1 MNTTFHTKPA
11 RPSVNPSA
19 SYRISGLTAHLLLLP
34 ALAGFLRPAASAQ
47 TLSAYQSVI
56 QSQSPMS
63 WFKFDNGQV
72 DQALGTN
79 ATTGGTYG
87 TFTNAIATNTATLTT
102 YGASGTIA
110 NWTGGSAADVF
121 HTPGKAVF
129 FAGSADVL
137 DVLPGSSATII
148 NGGGTA
154 SDTSTNEGTICCLFR
169 TLNAPVSGRRP
180 IIWSGGDTGNS
191 NALAMWIESQTAGSG
206 TAADGTN
213 DLKVRFGADTRTML
227 NATNILPS
235 TWYYFALTYTE
246 ATTAPVDST
255 GTNLIKA
262 RWYLGRA
269 GGSLDTGTIATVSN
283 AVAGDGSHLVL
294 GNVLPQYNVGFRGA
308 GNGRVD
314 EFVTWN
320 RQLTS
325 TEISNQFAALPQL
338 PPPGANYQQ
347 VVASQAPK
355 YYFKLDNSLVESVG
369 GVLQLSPNGSG
380 GTFTSDVLGDIDRAY
395 SFSATN
401 DALYI
406 TNDLING
413 GGPGVNTAST
423 GVGTISFQFRM
434 LSDTNYGGQRF
445 IFSAPGEED
454 YGTNDNMLA
463 LYLENNSETNSSGT
477 NISYPGSLKL
487 RVGNLTK
494 GSTGSSDP
502 LNNIPVEY
510 VTNLVPNAW
519 YYFAMTYDEKRDTPE
534 VFLYFGRAG
543 GTLNTNLANPA
554 NAAVVGNNGWLCLG
568 NKMEL
573 FTITN
578 NAFRNP
584 GQGGIDEFAI
594 WHDELSPAE
603 LQAQFAAIAPAVSPS
618 LTIVQAGGDVIL
630 SWPTST
636 PSSFVL
642 ESTNVLDATTIGAAS
657 WPSAGAPSVAGAN
670 YVITNPVSS
679 DNRFYRLHK
688 P

>member
-1 MNTTFHTKPA
+1 MK
-11 RPSVNPSA
+11 
-19 SYRISGLTAHLLLLP
+19 AHLLLLP
-34 ALAGFLRPAASAQ
+34 TLAGFLSLSASAQ
-47 TLSAYQSVI
+47 TLSNYQWIV

-63 WFKFDNGQV
+63 WFKFDNSPV
-72 DQALGTN
+72 EPNLGTN
-79 ATTGGTYG
+79 PTTGVIYG
-87 TFTNAIATNTATLTT
+87 TFTNAVAANTATLTT
-102 YGASGTIA
+102 WGSGAISG
-110 NWTGGSAADVF
+110 WTGGSAPDGF
-121 HTPGKAVF
+121 HNPGKAVS
-129 FAGSADVL
+129 FAGSTDAIDTS
-137 DVLPGSSATII
+137 PSTSAGII
-148 NGGGTA
+148 NGGGAA
-154 SDTSTNEGTICCLFR
+154 SYTSTAEGTICCLFR

-180 IIWSGGDTGNS
+180 IFWSGDYGVS
-191 NALAMWIESQTAGSG
+191 NALALYIESQTSGGS
-206 TAADGTN
+206 TTN
-213 DLKVRFGADTRTML
+213 DLRVRFGADTRSMVPASNVL
-227 NATNILPS
+227 YS

-246 ATTAPVDST
+246 AATAPVDST

-262 RWYLGRA
+262 HWYIGPV
-269 GGSLDTGTIATVSN
+269 GGTLLTGSIATASN
-283 AVAGDGSHLVL
+283 AVAGDGSRLVI
-294 GNVLPQYNVGFRGA
+294 GNLYPQFNVGFRDTTA
-308 GNGRVD
+308 GKGRVD

-325 TEISNQFAALPQL
+325 TEISNQFAAFPQL
-338 PPPGANYQQ
+338 PPPGATYQQ
-347 VVASQAPK
+347 VVTSQTPK

-369 GVLQLSPNGSG
+369 GILQLSPNGSG
-380 GTFTSDVLGDIDRAY
+380 GAFTSDVLGDIDRAY

-413 GGPGVNTAST
+413 GGPGTNTAAN

-463 LYLENNSETNSSGT
+463 LYLESSTTTNP
-477 NISYPGSLKL
+477 YPGSLKL

-519 YYFAMTYDEKRDTPE
+519 YYFAMTYDESRNTPE
-534 VFLYFGRAG
+534 VYLYFGQAG

-554 NAAVVGNNGWLCLG
+554 NNSVVGNNGWLCLG

-573 FTITN
+573 FSITN

-603 LQAQFAAIAPAVSPS
+603 IQAQFAAMTPAAAPT
-618 LTIVQAGGDVIL
+618 LTILQAGSDVIV
-630 SWPTST
+630 SWPSST

-642 ESTNVLDATTIGAAS
+642 ESTNVLDATTIGVAS
-657 WPSAGAPSVAGAN
+657 WPSAGAPSVVGAN
-670 YVITNPVSS
+670 YVVTNPVSS
-679 DNRFYRLHK
+679 DNRFYRLHR